1 MLMYGNSINSSYV
14 DAKIYNVSSMR
25 EGFINLQILI
35 PPNIIGKTF
44 DREFDINYFNY
55 ILGNDNVFM
64 EFFRIIQD
72 LYLGKNVYLMFGE
85 DDWSE
90 NLCQSLLKIIQ
101 QRYGY
106 NGYYITN
113 FNDYVYI
120 SMNDTS
126 DFDKEYGIYNLD
138 QDKMRY
144 SYLVK
149 SIEVRLPQDQYMAM
163 EARYQ

>member
-1 MLMYGNSINSSYV
+1 
-14 DAKIYNVSSMR
+14 MR
-25 EGFINLQILI
+25 EGHENLQILI
-35 PPNIIGKTF
+35 PPNVIGKTF
-44 DREFDINYFNY
+44 DREFDINYYNY
-55 ILGNDNVFM
+55 IMQNDQVFM

-72 LYLGKNVYLMFGE
+72 LYLNKNVYLMFG
-85 DDWSE
+85 DDEWSE

-106 NGYYITN
+106 NGYYIDN
-113 FNDYVYI
+113 MNDYLYA

-126 DFDKEYGIYNLD
+126 DFNKEYGIYNLD

-149 SIEVRLPQDQYMAM
+149 QIQIRLPQDQYNMM
-163 EARYQ
+163 ELKYQ

>member
-1 MLMYGNSINSSYV
+1 MYGNGANSTIV

-25 EGFINLQILI
+25 EGYENLQILI
-35 PPNIIGKTF
+35 PPNVIGKTF
-44 DREFDINYFNY
+44 DREFDINYYNY
-55 ILGNDNVFM
+55 IIQNDQVFM

-72 LYLGKNVYLMFGE
+72 LYLNKNVYLMFG
-85 DDWSE
+85 DDEWSE

-106 NGYYITN
+106 NGYYIDN
-113 FNDYVYI
+113 MNDYLYA

-126 DFDKEYGIYNLD
+126 DFNKEYGIYNLD

-149 SIEVRLPQDQYMAM
+149 QIQIRLPQDQYNMM
-163 EARYQ
+163 ELKYQ

>member
-1 MLMYGNSINSSYV
+1 MYGNGANSTIV

-25 EGFINLQILI
+25 EGHENLQILI
-35 PPNIIGKTF
+35 PPNVIGKTF
-44 DREFDINYFNY
+44 DREFDINYYNY
-55 ILGNDNVFM
+55 IMQNNQVFM

-72 LYLGKNVYLMFGE
+72 LYLNKNVYLMFG
-85 DDWSE
+85 DDEWSE

-106 NGYYITN
+106 NGYYIDN
-113 FNDYVYI
+113 MNDYLYA

-126 DFDKEYGIYNLD
+126 DFNKEYGIYNLD

-149 SIEVRLPQDQYMAM
+149 QIQIRLPQDQYNMM
-163 EARYQ
+163 EQKYQ

>member
-1 MLMYGNSINSSYV
+1 MLMYGNCFTANIV

-25 EGFINLQILI
+25 EGYENLQILI

-55 ILGNDNVFM
+55 IMSNDNVFM

-72 LYLGKNVYLMFGE
+72 LYIGKNVYLMFAE
-85 DDWSE
+85 DEWSE
-90 NLCQSLLKIIQ
+90 NLCMSLLKIIQ

-113 FNDYVYI
+113 IEDYMYI

-126 DFDKEYGIYNLD
+126 DFDKTFGMYNLD

-144 SYLVK
+144 SVLVK
-149 SIEVRLPQDQYMAM
+149 NIQIRLPYEQSNAI
-163 EARYQ
+163 EAKYQ

>member
-1 MLMYGNSINSSYV
+1 MLMYGNGANSTIV

-25 EGFINLQILI
+25 EGYENLQILI
-35 PPNIIGKTF
+35 PPNVIGKTF
-44 DREFDINYFNY
+44 DREFDINYYNY
-55 ILGNDNVFM
+55 IMQNDQVFM

-72 LYLGKNVYLMFGE
+72 LYLNKNVYLMFG
-85 DDWSE
+85 DDEWSE

-106 NGYYITN
+106 NGYYIDN
-113 FNDYVYI
+113 MNDYLYA

-126 DFDKEYGIYNLD
+126 DFNKEYGIYNLD

-149 SIEVRLPQDQYMAM
+149 QIQIRLPQDQYNMM
-163 EARYQ
+163 EQKYQ